1 MGGDLTNPPQG
12 KVPTFIVK
20 ALLIPTA
27 LFSTA
32 FRSSRA
38 HRARAWVTEG
48 AVDEVLDQRA
58 DAMLSGKHQRRAL
71 MLQLARLDELIE
83 VFTRR
88 PWAATRFAAHCA

>member
-1 MGGDLTNPPQG
+1 LKVINVPILNGSRRPPPRERG
-12 KVPTFIVK
+12 
-20 ALLIPTA
+20 
-27 LFSTA
+27 
-32 FRSSRA
+32 
-38 HRARAWVTEG
+38 VTEG